1 MTYTPERQYLEELEI
16 ETIPPQEWAYL
27 TRTEKQ
33 VRPLVVSGVDF
44 FCWFLQFNIVRLI
57 DLTLLL
63 DDNANGRYVILSPFV

>member
-33 VRPLVVSGVDF
+33 VRPLVVSGVD
-44 FCWFLQFNIVRLI
+44 CWFLLFTIVRLI